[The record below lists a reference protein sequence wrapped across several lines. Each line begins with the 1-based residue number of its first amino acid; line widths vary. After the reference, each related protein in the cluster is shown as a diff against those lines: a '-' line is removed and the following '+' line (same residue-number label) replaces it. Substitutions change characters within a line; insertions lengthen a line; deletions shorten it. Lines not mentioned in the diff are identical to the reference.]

1 MITNLQGSNTLFI
14 NWKQWK
20 GDSIYSSFVCW
31 LIIGTKDGAV
41 YVIDAIKLRSNL
53 RQPKGLGRSLEKEF
67 LSNSKILKVL
77 PNDAEVIALQRDFGI
92 KLTNILPV

>member
-1 MITNLQGSNTLFI
+1 MITNLQGSTTLFI

-20 GDSIYSSFVCW
+20 GDSIHSSFICW

-41 YVIDAIKLRSNL
+41 YVIDAIKLRSNI
-53 RQPKGLGRSLEKEF
+53 RQVKGLGRTLEKDF
-67 LSNSKILKVL
+67 LSNTQILKVV
-77 PNDAEVIALQRDFGI
+77 PSDADVIALQRDFGI